1 MPESTGFQLSQQQKQ
16 LWLAGADESAFNSV
30 ITVALDGTVNAAKLK
45 DALGQVVARHEAL
58 RTTFERRPGMRVP
71 LQIVRGTLAPAWEEI
86 GSASAS
92 TVDQTVAREASET
105 FDLHNGPVLRAKLL
119 KLADNKHVLV
129 VSTPTLCGDVASLQN
144 VIREI
149 AACYAGETAS
159 DEVFQYP
166 DFSSWQSELV
176 QAEEDEDAK
185 AAKQFWSELLAE
197 TSIHRLPFEKQAS
210 KGLKLATIPVE
221 IPANAK
227 GKDSAFFAA
236 CWQILQ
242 WKLTGQ
248 NAITV
253 SHVSDGR
260 NHEE

>member
-16 LWLAGADESAFNSV
+16 LWLAGADEAAFNSV
-30 ITVALDGTVNAAKLK
+30 IAVALEGAVHAAKLK
-45 DALGQVVARHEAL
+45 DALNQVVARHVAL

-71 LQIVRGTLAPAWEEI
+71 LQVVRGALAPVWEEI

-92 TVDQTVAREASET
+92 TVDQTVASEANAT

-119 KLADNKHVLV
+119 NLADKKHVLV
-129 VSTPTLCGDVASLQN
+129 ISTPALCADAASLQN
-144 VIREI
+144 VIRET

-166 DFSSWQSELV
+166 DFSSWQSELL

-210 KGLKLATIPVE
+210 GAFKPATIPVE
-221 IPANAK
+221 IPASAA
-227 GKDSAFFAA
+227 GKDPAFFAA
-236 CWQILQ
+236 CWQIL
-242 WKLTGQ
+242 
-248 NAITV
+248 
-253 SHVSDGR
+253 
-260 NHEE
+260 